1 MKKAFSLLDRVYRWL
16 CAMGGAAH
24 VIWLFNK
31 FDFFPTE
38 QNLLISL
45 WYAHGYFR
53 WDLPGSTVYDFLDRR
68 VQLLE
73 ANIGN
78 PHRRLGAR
86 RLEGRFLK
94 ALQNE
99 RIRLIVVDFLESKEP
114 EEKYLTVMEAIRGA
128 WRMEGQETEKII
140 HGFEISGSKIGDNFD
155 EVTAPGGK
163 LKGSTADREDGQ
175 VARKGELAVR
185 EGGRPLNARTYVIAV
200 QLCFELEEKEAEFE
214 VLARQLPELMNFIR
228 ERFGVEKLPG
238 RLEDFKG
245 YSYKR
250 GLNERSIAKRGQ
262 LRTPFRQIREHPE
275 IFGDTVAAF
284 AGEILRQHF
293 K

>member
-78 PHRRLGAR
+78 PHRRQGAR

-99 RIRLIVVDFLESKEP
+99 RIRFIVVDFLESKEP

-128 WRMEGQETEKII
+128 WRMDPVGYTPAGVEMRKQEIQGQ
-140 HGFEISGSKIGDNFD
+140 GDK
-155 EVTAPGGK
+155 VK
-163 LKGSTADREDGQ
+163 AD
-175 VARKGELAVR
+175 
-185 EGGRPLNARTYVIAV
+185 EGGNGQAVESDKMPVAEAERPLNARTYVIAV
-200 QLCFELEEKEAEFE
+200 QLCFELEEKEAEYE

-262 LRTPFRQIREHPE
+262 LRTPFRQIMEHPE
-275 IFGDTVAAF
+275 IFGEAVTAR
-284 AGEILRQHF
+284 AGEILNKHF